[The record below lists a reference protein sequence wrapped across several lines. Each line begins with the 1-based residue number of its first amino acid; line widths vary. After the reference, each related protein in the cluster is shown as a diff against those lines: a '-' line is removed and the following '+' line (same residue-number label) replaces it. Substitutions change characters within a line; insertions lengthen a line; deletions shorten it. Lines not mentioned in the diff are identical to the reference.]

1 MTAFYNAVQ
10 LISDVGCVVVALG
23 TLYGMTV
30 KI

>member
-1 MTAFYNAVQ
+1 MTILHNIVLF
-10 LISDVGCVVVALG
+10 ISDVGCVVVTLG